1 MATSTFV
8 ESLKRNIASL
18 LNDDQGKA
26 ILAPDITDLGDGEE
40 KQVITV
46 DDCVYTRIAI
56 PVKGGKPLSIRP
68 KVLWKG
74 EQLGEDLA
82 EGIEE
87 SVRETLQEL
96 DAKVDESEHNL
107 PALLPIEED
116 EDVKWLR
123 KLIGDPQDP
132 DNPVTL
138 HTVVT
143 KAKERSV
150 TVTVSG
156 KDGSVRLRKVD

>member
-1 MATSTFV
+1 MEKSTFV
-8 ESLKRNIASL
+8 ESLKRNIATL
-18 LNDDQGKA
+18 LNDDHGKA
-26 ILAPDITDLGDGEE
+26 VLAPDNRELGDDEV

-46 DDCVYTRIAI
+46 GDFVYTRIAI

-82 EGIEE
+82 EGIE
-87 SVRETLQEL
+87 SSIRETLQEL

-107 PALLPIEED
+107 PQLLPTEED
-116 EDVKWLR
+116 EDVKALR
-123 KLIGDPQDP
+123 VLLGDPQDP

-138 HTVVT
+138 HTVAT
-143 KAKERSV
+143 KAKELSV
-150 TVTVSG
+150 TLTIGG
-156 KDGSVRLRKVD
+156 KDGSIRLRKVD